1 LNPLAIAFA
10 WAWGLSDWRTGEAL
24 GVSENRVRRARQAL
38 GLRKTGRGMP
48 HRSLFPDASNSAG
61 AGAGYDRT
69 MRKAAAGA
77 NRDGLN
83 VTLWGSHND

>member
-1 LNPLAIAFA
+1 VNPLAIAFA

-24 GVSENRVRRARQAL
+24 GVSEHDVKRARQAL

-48 HRSLFPDASNSAG
+48 APTRIPDASNSAG

-69 MRKAAAGA
+69 MRKAAAAA
-77 NRDGLN
+77 NRDGLDTAN
-83 VTLWGSHND
+83 KDFPG